1 MCFFSM
7 FEEYLNCLHL
17 DLGGQRGAHIF
28 WNKTKAKK
36 MEVFEKET
44 KHQMDVLIG
53 YAIEI
58 VHIDFPGCWWIWDFL
73 AV

>member
-1 MCFFSM
+1 
-7 FEEYLNCLHL
+7 
-17 DLGGQRGAHIF
+17 
-28 WNKTKAKK
+28 

-44 KHQMDVLIG
+44 KHQMDVLIDLIG

-58 VHIDFPGCWWIWDFL
+58 VQLDFPGCWWIWDFL